1 MIKRSVQRPPTWG
14 PRSWALLALFAGAL
28 VVAAVWLW
36 PREDLAPAATAAPPA
51 GATAPSQAPAP
62 VARGQGGKVSG
73 VVLRGAAPAANVR
86 VTLRSTGVQVVSSL
100 DDGRFLFED
109 VPAGALYVSAAAK
122 DAVSEVVGP
131 LVLEPGGEVT
141 GVTLR
146 LEGAVSVEGVVID
159 LLTRRPIPKAVVTTA
174 AETSLTDAQGR
185 FTLRGAKTQTWLDV
199 TAPLH
204 LGRSEWLSLDQT
216 RTGARLEV
224 VLTPS
229 SRLEGTVLE
238 GGKPVAQATVWAE
251 QIQGARRGERT
262 AAVFTDKEGKFLL
275 ECGEGLL
282 RLGAATPAGARIRG
296 PDLRLAIGERK
307 EGLVLD
313 AGEVTGVEGAVTR
326 AGTPL
331 AGAQVAV
338 VEAASNDV
346 MATVATGPDGHFR
359 VGSLATGR
367 YLVQVRL
374 ADFAAI
380 AGPFDNRGD
389 GTVWQVSLAAG
400 ARLSG
405 RVEPQGAGVRV
416 RWRSGDWSG
425 PSAET
430 ATDAQGRF
438 SFDGLPG
445 GWVAVDAE
453 GPEGAATV
461 RARAGE
467 EVVLRLAHGPV
478 IVRLSDDSGAQVT
491 DGVLLARSADT
502 GAVRRFIVLAPD
514 GVYRMEL
521 PVGVWDLVLE
531 APGRGRSATARVEV
545 TAAGA
550 DVRLSLEIGVT
561 VSGVVRDQATS
572 LPINGA
578 RITVSGGWEPNQ
590 YRLTMSSDARGEFQ
604 VSGAPR
610 SGVLLV
616 EREGYHPTWRR
627 VADGARQDVVLV
639 PQPGAQQASDGQR
652 FEGVGMVLQVVNGRV
667 LVDQVNEGGPAER
680 AGVLRGDVIVA
691 VDGVPAG
698 EPVAAVVNRIRGPAG
713 TPVRVTFE
721 RSGQQFDVI
730 LRRIL
735 LTY

>member
-1 MIKRSVQRPPTWG
+1 M
-14 PRSWALLALFAGAL
+14 LLA
-28 VVAAVWLW
+28 VAAALAVAIWLW
-36 PREDLAPAATAAPPA
+36 PREEPAGPDPA
-51 GATAPSQAPAP
+51 GADARAPGPAPAP

-86 VTLRSTGVQVVSSL
+86 VTLRASAVQVTSSL

-122 DAVSEVVGP
+122 DAVSEVLGP
-131 LVLEPGGEVT
+131 LVLEPGGQVT

-146 LEGAVSVEGVVID
+146 LAGAVSVEGVVVD
-159 LLTRRPIPKAVVTTA
+159 LLTRQPIAKAVVMTA

-204 LGRSEWLSLDQT
+204 LGRSEWLSLEQT

-229 SRLEGTVLE
+229 SRLEGTVVE
-238 GGKPVAQATVWAE
+238 GGRPVPGATVWAE

-262 AAVFTDKEGKFLL
+262 PAVFTDQAGRFLL

-282 RLGAATPAGARIRG
+282 RLGAATPSGARIRG

-307 EGLVLD
+307 ADLVLD

-326 AGTPL
+326 AGAPL

-346 MATVATGPDGHFR
+346 MATVLTGPDGHFHL
-359 VGSLATGR
+359 GALATGR
-367 YLVQVRL
+367 YLVQVRAL
-374 ADFAAI
+374 DFAAI

-405 RVEPQGAGVRV
+405 RVEPPGAGVRV

-425 PSAET
+425 PSAES

-438 SFDGLPG
+438 TFDGLPD

-461 RARAGE
+461 RAKAGD

-478 IVRLSDDSGAQVT
+478 IVRLSDDSGAIVT

-514 GVYRMEL
+514 GVYRLEL
-521 PVGVWDLVLE
+521 PVGTWDLVLE

-561 VSGVVRDQATS
+561 VSGVVRDQATA
-572 LPINGA
+572 LPISGA
-578 RITVSGGWEPNQ
+578 RVTVSGGWEPNQ
-590 YRLTMSSDARGEFQ
+590 YRLTIDSDARGEFQ

-616 EREGYHPTWRR
+616 EREGYHPTFRR
-627 VADGARQDVVLV
+627 VADGARQEIVLV
-639 PQPGAQQASDGQR
+639 PQPGAAQASDAQR

-680 AGVLRGDVIVA
+680 GGVLRGDVIVA

-698 EPVAAVVNRIRGPAG
+698 EPVGAVVNRIRGPSG

-721 RSGQQFDVI
+721 RAGQQFDVT

-735 LTY
+735 LHY